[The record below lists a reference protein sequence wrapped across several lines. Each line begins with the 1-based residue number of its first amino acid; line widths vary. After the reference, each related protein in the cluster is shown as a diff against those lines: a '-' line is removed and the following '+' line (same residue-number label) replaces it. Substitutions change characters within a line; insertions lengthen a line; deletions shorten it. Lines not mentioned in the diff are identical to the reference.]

1 MLAFI
6 LSRSQGINFHLKVIW
21 DTRKFPRFVL
31 NLVFLY
37 TWDGVLGE
45 SLELSKVLQPLVL
58 FDGQCGMVLEPM
70 PGKLVS
76 HQFDLGY
83 TELFRVA
90 AVTSRSLLT
99 CDRDLRASLEFH
111 HGSQGSFH
119 V

>member
-1 MLAFI
+1 M
-6 LSRSQGINFHLKVIW
+6 
-21 DTRKFPRFVL
+21 
-31 NLVFLY
+31 
-37 TWDGVLGE
+37 
-45 SLELSKVLQPLVL
+45 
-58 FDGQCGMVLEPM
+58 EPM

-99 CDRDLRASLEFH
+99 CDRDLGASLEFH